1 MLVYSFTKNVHKLM
15 RKSKAF
21 ILTSLW
27 EDPGFV
33 LVESAYNNC
42 SIISSDCP
50 NGPEEIIQED
60 GFISQVTQKVFYIN
74 STYF

>member
-60 GFISQVTQKVFYIN
+60 GFILQDTQKKFFTSI
-74 STYF
+74 